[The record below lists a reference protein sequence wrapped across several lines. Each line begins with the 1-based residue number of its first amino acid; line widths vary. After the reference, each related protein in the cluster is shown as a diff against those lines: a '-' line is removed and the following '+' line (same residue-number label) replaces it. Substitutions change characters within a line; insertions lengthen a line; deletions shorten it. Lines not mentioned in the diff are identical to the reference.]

1 MDLQGCT
8 KPFPL
13 QPGIDRNH
21 QLCRHTLPAEPPC
34 SPAMAVVHQ
43 EGQECVMTLFTL
55 WTVSLAVLG
64 SLSPCSAA
72 APQPTRWHSGCAV
85 QAPASKFTQLNQA
98 GDPLLLPCPCCVSST
113 AQLEHKAPV
122 QKKCLD
128 LGRALNCR
136 AVPGVITNS
145 RSVFSIHMEYVPRF
159 TFQILN
165 RAFCQVK

>member
-34 SPAMAVVHQ
+34 SPAMVVVHQ

-72 APQPTRWHSGCAV
+72 APQPTRWHSGCAA
-85 QAPASKFTQLNQA
+85 QAPASKFTPA
-98 GDPLLLPCPCCVSST
+98 EPSWRPSAAAVPLLCQFNCPAGAQST
-113 AQLEHKAPV
+113 CSKE
-122 QKKCLD
+122 
-128 LGRALNCR
+128 
-136 AVPGVITNS
+136 VPGF
-145 RSVFSIHMEYVPRF
+145 RKGPE
-159 TFQILN
+159 L
-165 RAFCQVK
+165 